1 MPEIRPWTGEDFDD
15 VFELLDTRSRAV
27 FGISEQQPEY
37 LRQELAVPGN
47 DAWVARD
54 GNRVTG
60 HASLR
65 EDQDASITALDLET
79 GDALFAALEERARE
93 RGFAAISLT
102 AVPEDAPLYELVQQ
116 RGLSLDHEVWRMW
129 RTLDGELPAPVW
141 TDDVTVRS
149 YTDRDGERVHALL
162 DASYSGWDHTYVMRS
177 HEGWL
182 AFMTQ
187 DVDFDPALWFLVER
201 GDELVA
207 CALNWREN
215 RSSGWVKDIVVAER
229 MRGRGLGKA
238 LLHHALRSYAA
249 RGAERVGLKVDSN
262 NPTGAPQ
269 LYARVGFVTDRRY
282 GIWTHTL

>member
-1 MPEIRPWTGEDFDD
+1 VLEIRPWTGEDFDD

-27 FGISEQQPEY
+27 FGVSEQQPAY
-37 LRQELAVPGN
+37 VRQDLDVPGT
-47 DAWVARD
+47 DSWVARR

-65 EDQDASITALDLET
+65 EDQDASIAAIDLET
-79 GDALFAALEERARE
+79 GAALFAALERRARD
-93 RGFAAISLT
+93 RGFGRVAIT
-102 AVPEDAPLYELVQQ
+102 TVPQDEPVYELVQQ
-116 RGLSLDHEVWRMW
+116 RGLSLDREVWRMW
-129 RTLDGELPAPVW
+129 RTIDGELPEPVW
-141 TDDVTVRS
+141 SDDVTVRA
-149 YTDRDGERVHALL
+149 YTNDDGKRVHALL
-162 DASYSGWDHTYVMRS
+162 DAAYSGWDENYVTRT

-187 DVDFDPALWFLVER
+187 HDEFDPGLWFLVER
-201 GDELVA
+201 DDELVA
-207 CALNWREN
+207 CALYWKEH
-215 RSSGWVKDIVVAER
+215 RSSGWVKDIVVAES

-238 LLHHALRSYAA
+238 LLHHGMLVYAG

>member
-1 MPEIRPWTGEDFDD
+1 LEIRPWTGEDFDE

-27 FGISEQQPEY
+27 FGISEQQPAY
-37 LRQELAVPGN
+37 LRQDLEVPGT
-47 DAWVARD
+47 DSWIARRET
-54 GNRVTG
+54 RVVG

-65 EDQDASITALDLET
+65 EDQDAFITSVDVEI
-79 GDALFAALEERARE
+79 GDALLSAVELRARE
-93 RGFAAISLT
+93 RGFARVAIT
-102 AVPEDAPLYELVQQ
+102 AVPQDEPLYELVQQ
-116 RGLSLDHEVWRMW
+116 RGLSLDREIWRMW
-129 RTLDGELPAPVW
+129 RTLDGDLPEPQW
-141 TDDVTVRS
+141 TDDVTVRA

-162 DASYSGWDHTYVMRS
+162 DAVYAGWDESYVARS

-187 DVDFDPALWFLVER
+187 HDEFDPALWFLVER

-207 CALNWREN
+207 CALNWRES
-215 RSSGWVKDIVVAER
+215 RSNGWVKDIVVTET

-238 LLHHALRSYAA
+238 LLDHGSLAYAA

-262 NPTGAPQ
+262 NPTGAAQ